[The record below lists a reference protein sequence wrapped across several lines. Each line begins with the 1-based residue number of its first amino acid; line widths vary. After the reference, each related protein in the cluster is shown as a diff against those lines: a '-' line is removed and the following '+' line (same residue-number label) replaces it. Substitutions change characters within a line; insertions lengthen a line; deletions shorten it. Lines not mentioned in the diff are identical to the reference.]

1 MRTSSLAHVL
11 AGLVAA
17 PLLLAAPAA
26 PAAEA
31 LFARE
36 PFAKAKVHFM
46 ARAEKDGKVTLAEL
60 EVWAEGTRLRARFTP
75 GPGAP
80 TGELWVDGFT
90 AAPLLVRAGKVEGT
104 RRYSLEHGL
113 ALALQAAPAPANSG
127 NDRVAGRP
135 CKLVTEEVQG
145 GLTMTRCLWRGLPLS
160 VEVSGRGFSFHA
172 AATSVEEGAVTVAD
186 LQPPPGAPAAAP
198 GLSAGR

>member
-1 MRTSSLAHVL
+1 MRTSSLAPVL

-17 PLLLAAPAA
+17 PLLLAGPAA
-26 PAAEA
+26 PAAEP

-36 PFAKAKVHFM
+36 PFAKAKVHYM
-46 ARAEKDGKVTLAEL
+46 ARAEKDGEVKLAEL
-60 EVWAEGTRLRARFTP
+60 EVWAEGTRLRARFAP

-80 TGELWVDGFT
+80 AGELWVDGFT
-90 AAPLLVRAGKVEGT
+90 AAPLLLRAGKVESA
-104 RRYSLEHGL
+104 RRYTLEHGL
-113 ALALQAAPAPANSG
+113 SLALQAAPALANSG

-135 CKLVTEEVQG
+135 CKLVTEELKG

-160 VEVSGRGFSFHA
+160 VELSGRGFSFNA